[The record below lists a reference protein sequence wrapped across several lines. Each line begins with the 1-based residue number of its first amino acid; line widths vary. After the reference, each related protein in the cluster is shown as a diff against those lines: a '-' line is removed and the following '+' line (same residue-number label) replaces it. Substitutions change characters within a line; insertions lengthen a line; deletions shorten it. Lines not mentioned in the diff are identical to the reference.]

1 MATSLCPLATQSEAS
16 CNATSVGSRKDWNEY
31 LLKCLGQVAPTPSS
45 SVAIKEIVES
55 HTDSRSS
62 DSEKRQTPLAI
73 EGFTPLV
80 PALPTVIGPASSS
93 IQQGTA
99 IILAIRGFNPLIL
112 PRPASGISRVSGLKA
127 LEAMLPSPVV
137 IYPNT
142 FFIAPNLQTQKG
154 VIIRISKPF
163 FYEDSH
169 RIPWKYDVSLIAT

>member
-1 MATSLCPLATQSEAS
+1 M
-16 CNATSVGSRKDWNEY
+16 D
-31 LLKCLGQVAPTPSS
+31 LG
-45 SVAIKEIVES
+45 
-55 HTDSRSS
+55 SS
-62 DSEKRQTPLAI
+62 DSEKRQTPPTI
-73 EGFTPLV
+73 KGFTPLV

-93 IQQGTA
+93 FQQGTA